1 VERCALGSVG
11 AVEGRNCRPDDPS
24 DTIVA
29 GTSEWFAVSPSRW
42 RGGPAINVSWEEK
55 RKSFYQR
62 RLKNKRKF
70 SENWKKVVDKI
81 SKLDRRIANIRK
93 DETHK
98 FTSGTSKPRRNRAG
112 ELAH

>member
-1 VERCALGSVG
+1 VAGDLGVVRRVTFSGGV
-11 AVEGRNCRPDDPS
+11 VVTPS
-24 DTIVA
+24 D
-29 GTSEWFAVSPSRW
+29 
-42 RGGPAINVSWEEK
+42 VSWEEK

-70 SENWKKVVDKI
+70 SENWKKVIDKI

-98 FTSGTSKPRRNRAG
+98 FTSGYVKNHSVIVLGHLNTKSLTASAAG
-112 ELAH
+112 T